1 MTFTPLTKATSKLRL
16 PPFAISITRQGSKRS
31 EMVLRVLLLAEY
43 ARDKIGLNAGDM
55 VQILTGDA
63 GTPDEG
69 FTLVAKS
76 PSGGLK
82 LRSSHTRKTT
92 DRLQIAT
99 TALSLLGAV
108 RVGTMAPECVTF
120 PKPGQVRFRIP
131 AALLPP
137 KAAPRPPKE
146 FVQAPLPPGHPKR
159 ALPPPA
165 LPVNGA
171 TTDAPR
177 VVISKPV
184 PVAPIGEIMGG
195 RK

>member
-31 EMVLRVLLLAEY
+31 EMVLRILLLAEY
-43 ARDKIGLNAGDM
+43 ARDKVGLNAGDM

-69 FTLVAKS
+69 FMLVVKS

-82 LRSSHTRKTT
+82 LRSSHSRKTT

-137 KAAPRPPKE
+137 KKE
-146 FVQAPLPPGHPKR
+146 FVQPPLPPGHPKR
-159 ALPPPA
+159 ALPPPG

-171 TTDAPR
+171 ATDAPR

-184 PVAPIGEIMGG
+184 PVAPIGEIMAT

>member
-31 EMVLRVLLLAEY
+31 EMVLRILLLADY

-55 VQILTGDA
+55 VQILTGDP

-69 FTLVAKS
+69 FMLVAKA
-76 PSGGLK
+76 PAGLS
-82 LRSSHTRKTT
+82 LRSTHSHKAV

-99 TALSLLGAV
+99 TALGQLGAV
-108 RVGTMAPECVTF
+108 RVGTTAPEAVTF

-137 KAAPRPPKE
+137 KAAPRPPRE

-159 ALPPPA
+159 AAEYGLKPISA
-165 LPVNGA
+165 A
-171 TTDAPR
+171 TDDGTPR

-184 PVAPIGEIMGG
+184 PVAPIGEIMAT

>member
-55 VQILTGDA
+55 VQLMTGDA

-69 FTLVAKS
+69 FMLVAKA
-76 PSGGLK
+76 PAGLS
-82 LRSSHTRKTT
+82 LRSTHSHKAVE
-92 DRLQIAT
+92 RLQIAT

-184 PVAPIGEIMGG
+184 PVAPIGEIMAT

>member
-43 ARDKIGLNAGDM
+43 ARYKIGLNAGDM
-55 VQILTGDA
+55 VQLMTGDA

-69 FTLVAKS
+69 FMLVAKA
-76 PSGGLK
+76 PAGLS
-82 LRSSHTRKTT
+82 LRSTHSHKAVE
-92 DRLQIAT
+92 RLQIAT